1 MKFFESKMSISK
13 KNDDTKRDTLEKFRS
28 IIQHYLRK
36 MMHAGEGGK
45 ET

>member
-1 MKFFESKMSISK
+1 MKLFDSKVSMSNE
-13 KNDDTKRDTLEKFRS
+13 NDDTKRDTLEKFS
-28 IIQHYLRK
+28 GNIQHYLRK